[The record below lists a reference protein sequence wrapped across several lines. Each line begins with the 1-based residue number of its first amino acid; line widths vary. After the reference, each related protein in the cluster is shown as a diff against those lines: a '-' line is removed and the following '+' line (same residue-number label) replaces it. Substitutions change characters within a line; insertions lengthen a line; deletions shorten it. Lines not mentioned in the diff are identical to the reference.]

1 MKHIGT
7 FFSPLTAAQYTVKT
21 FRESA
26 EDFQKFEILFDNNP
40 SYSKSI
46 KGEIKAWVTAN
57 IDEWMAERRSLEWF
71 KQENIP
77 PEYLPEVL
85 NDLQVNNHHQR
96 RASARKTV
104 ADLPGFLFEG
114 AHNNNNNNTN
124 SNNRRM
130 NLADQ
135 VASSN
140 ANPSAAELR
149 RRHLSDLWATNADTV
164 YNMRSNNFKSN
175 YVHLQRVFGE
185 NDTLLQPLLERC
197 PSFVVILAY
206 IFDNSCRTCFVSPS
220 AGFPSP
226 FIFRY
231 SSTC

>member
-1 MKHIGT
+1 M
-7 FFSPLTAAQYTVKT
+7 
-21 FRESA
+21 
-26 EDFQKFEILFDNNP
+26 
-40 SYSKSI
+40 
-46 KGEIKAWVTAN
+46 
-57 IDEWMAERRSLEWF
+57 
-71 KQENIP
+71 
-77 PEYLPEVL
+77 
-85 NDLQVNNHHQR
+85 HQ
-96 RASARKTV
+96 TH
-104 ADLPGFLFEG
+104 D
-114 AHNNNNNNTN
+114 NNTN

-135 VASSN
+135 AASSN

-206 IFDNSCRTCFVSPS
+206 ILEDRFALRLRSIDWMLDLKEWQKEDSRRVGCALAFFLRKRKTGRAGLDAWRLHFSQLNILFEEVEGFETFMNVVASNLLKDNKF
-220 AGFPSP
+220 GMF
-226 FIFRY
+226 FRVW
-231 SSTC
+231 